1 MNRSLYWPCGKILE
15 KEKNQGANYEA
26 MIIVQKIVLTWAKV
40 VISGD
45 EVKETVLRYI
55 LKVNTMGLDVI
66 GLRHRKKWR
75 VNAVFQAQAT
85 QY

>member
-75 VNAVFQAQAT
+75 VNAVF
-85 QY
+85 

>member
-26 MIIVQKIVLTWAKV
+26 MIIVQKIVLTWTKV

-75 VNAVFQAQAT
+75 VNAVF
-85 QY
+85 

>member
-1 MNRSLYWPCGKILE
+1 
-15 KEKNQGANYEA
+15 
-26 MIIVQKIVLTWAKV
+26 MIIVQKIVLTWTKV

-66 GLRHRKKWR
+66 GLRHRKK
-75 VNAVFQAQAT
+75 
-85 QY
+85 

>member
-26 MIIVQKIVLTWAKV
+26 MIIVQKIVLTWTKV

-66 GLRHRKKWR
+66 GLQHRKKWR
-75 VNAVFQAQAT
+75 VNAVF
-85 QY
+85 

>member
-66 GLRHRKKWR
+66 GLQHRKKWR
-75 VNAVFQAQAT
+75 VNAVF
-85 QY
+85 

>member
-1 MNRSLYWPCGKILE
+1 MNRSLYWLCGKILE

-66 GLRHRKKWR
+66 GLQHRKKWR
-75 VNAVFQAQAT
+75 VNAVF
-85 QY
+85 